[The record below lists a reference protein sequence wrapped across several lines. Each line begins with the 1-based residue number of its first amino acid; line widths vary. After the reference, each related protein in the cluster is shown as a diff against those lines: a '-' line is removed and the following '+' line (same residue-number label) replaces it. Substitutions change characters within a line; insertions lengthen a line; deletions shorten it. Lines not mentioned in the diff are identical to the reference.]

1 MCIVKAGGYD
11 CEKHLDEAGRGEG
24 RLHQARVVGR
34 IYCRKNVWELQT
46 FEVRL
51 DQAEQPGRKGD
62 EGHDLREKDQL
73 PGLGLIQTEHGDV
86 DDVAR

>member
-1 MCIVKAGGYD
+1 MCTCWVFINSY
-11 CEKHLDEAGRGEG
+11 
-24 RLHQARVVGR
+24 
-34 IYCRKNVWELQT
+34 YPRKNVWELQTT

-62 EGHDLREKDQL
+62 EGNDLREKDQL

-86 DDVAR
+86 GDVAR

>member
-1 MCIVKAGGYD
+1 M
-11 CEKHLDEAGRGEG
+11 
-24 RLHQARVVGR
+24 
-34 IYCRKNVWELQT
+34 WELQTT

-62 EGHDLREKDQL
+62 EGNDLREKDQL

>member
-1 MCIVKAGGYD
+1 MCTWWVFINSY
-11 CEKHLDEAGRGEG
+11 
-24 RLHQARVVGR
+24 
-34 IYCRKNVWELQT
+34 YPRKNVWELQTT

-62 EGHDLREKDQL
+62 EGNDLREKDQL

-86 DDVAR
+86 GDVAR